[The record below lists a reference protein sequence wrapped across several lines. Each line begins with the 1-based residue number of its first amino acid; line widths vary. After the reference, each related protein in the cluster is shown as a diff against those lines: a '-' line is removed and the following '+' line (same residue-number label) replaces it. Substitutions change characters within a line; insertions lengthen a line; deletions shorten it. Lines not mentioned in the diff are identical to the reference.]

1 MMNQKS
7 SQPLVSVLIPT
18 YNSEKY
24 IKDTLESILNQTY
37 GNLEIVVID
46 DASIDSTLEIV
57 KKYKDQRIK
66 LFVNEKNLGISGNM
80 NKGIRLSNGKYL
92 AIMDADDWSYPY
104 RIEEQ
109 VKLMEDNPKVVL
121 CSGYMDICDE
131 NLNFK
136 NTRTYPTTDKDI
148 RRAIVKYDP
157 ISHPASMWRMSELLK
172 TSLYNKNFP
181 ICRDYDLIV
190 RISEYGEY
198 QNIPKSLIKY
208 RVRKDSET
216 GKRIRQTQMYSFYL
230 QMKAVFEYSFKFTF
244 GDGIFLLSRLIATVI
259 LPTSVQRFLANNFS
273 KLHK

>member
-1 MMNQKS
+1 MKQKS

-18 YNSEKY
+18 YNSELY

-37 GNLEIVVID
+37 NNLEIVVID
-46 DASIDSTLEIV
+46 DASTDSTLEIV
-57 KKYKDQRIK
+57 KRYKDERIK
-66 LFVNEKNLGISGNM
+66 LYINEKNLGISGNM
-80 NKGIRLSNGKYL
+80 NKGIKLCHGKYL

-109 VKLMEDNPKVVL
+109 VKLMENSPKVVL
-121 CSGYMDICDE
+121 CSGYMDICDG

-148 RRAIVKYDP
+148 RKAIVKYDP
-157 ISHPASMWRMSELLK
+157 ISHPASMWRMSEVLK

-190 RISEYGEY
+190 RISEFGEY

-216 GKRIRQTQMYSFYL
+216 GKRIRQTQWYSFYI
-230 QMKAVFEYSFKFTF
+230 QMKAHFEYHFPMTL
-244 GDGIFLLSRLIATVI
+244 GDKIFLLGRLVATII
-259 LPTSVQRFLANNFS
+259 LPTSLQRYIANRFSNF
-273 KLHK
+273 H

>member
-1 MMNQKS
+1 MDKINN
-7 SQPLVSVLIPT
+7 PLVSVLIPT

-66 LFVNEKNLGISGNM
+66 LYINNKNLGISENM

-131 NLNFK
+131 NLQFQ
-136 NTRTYPTTDKDI
+136 NTRTYPTTNKDI

-216 GKRIRQTQMYSFYL
+216 GKRIRQTQWYSFYI
-230 QMKAVFEYSFKFTF
+230 QMKAHFEYGFTLKFSDILFITM
-244 GDGIFLLSRLIATVI
+244 RLIATII
-259 LPTSVQRFLANNFS
+259 LPVSIQRAIANRFS
-273 KLHK
+273 MKN